1 MTDALDLL
9 VLIIYIYFF
18 AHITSCFWH
27 YVASKTE
34 HLGTS
39 WIIQRGI

>member
-27 YVASKTE
+27 YVANKTE
-34 HLGTS
+34 YLGTS
-39 WIIQRGI
+39 WII